1 MSNPEISLLDKMFE
15 DTAKI
20 SRNEDDFVVVSFCGE
35 PIVKL
40 HLSTLEH
47 MGLLDLF
54 FMFKVEGDVEK
65 IVEGDVEKIKEA
77 LRQLESEMKSGK
89 KKVGEPI

>member
-1 MSNPEISLLDKMFE
+1 MDKPEISLLDKMFE

-54 FMFKVEGDVEK
+54 FMRK
-65 IVEGDVEKIKEA
+65 IEGDVEKIKEA
-77 LRQLESEMKSGK
+77 LHQLESEMKSGK

>member
-1 MSNPEISLLDKMFE
+1 MDKPEISLLDKMFE

-54 FMFKVEGDVEK
+54 FMRK
-65 IVEGDVEKIKEA
+65 IEGDVEKIKEA